1 MEYLAQFLA
10 EAVVAAA
17 AEPASPEGGAWTESD
32 HSRLIHF
39 AATGTEAGQYSRD
52 GVLSFRWRDGAA
64 LRPVPGRKGA
74 VPPGL
79 EDAIRL
85 FLRAPADALAE
96 AALRGRR
103 EGCVPAAPVLA
114 LVFLSFRDDA
124 LFRETFPRVVL
135 DGADLRIYLDLARS
149 VGALDRGAKAALRDW
164 LRGHATLREAQ
175 LHRAALADAI
185 RLSHFRGEDPL
196 FAWIL
201 AAYKGVK
208 GVVPDMVA
216 AAEAAYPA
224 LAARREFIRAVEA
237 GRTPA
242 LRLLD
247 TPGLEA
253 DNLPIRGDLFTADG
267 WRAFSRRLSPSRFL
281 ESLTMLRRQGA
292 LDADVV
298 VQRAQAGDFRNVSPM
313 LLYAAWKALWD
324 APKKRESVSDD
335 FYEDYRMT
343 RYVWK
348 GSCPF
353 CADPE
358 GLRRAREALASAK
371 KECFRSLDWRALG
384 RFSWAIVGPCDLC
397 DFYPPAPS
405 TIHFPREL
413 ENLFSELFSAGL
425 KRGKIPSKGVARDCF
440 ASFFPTTPAESVEE
454 AIRFGFDA
462 DCFLFFNFGCGW
474 NHGCGWGRRDPDWLP
489 AWKRYRRLHPKAR
502 AFLLD
507 VPGLGPEPVATAL
520 AGLRLALAQP
530 VVPDDGVSPIPA
542 QDPDAPPEEP
552 RKIRQRQRDLEQRL
566 NLSFVAMKEGGRRR
580 LPLYSADGEKL
591 EPAEWRQLFREQPGL
606 DEQLMGRYRWRTGPV
621 NGRIRLTTGELKSIL
636 RLRPRLAGSIRR
648 EIQEPTIF
656 GVEDTSFPNTPAGQR
671 LDIAHLEAFLA
682 EHPDLSIR
690 ASFCFVHPEEEALW
704 RNRER
709 YRDYDD
715 CRRLSRRRRK
725 RPAATGPDAAENLP
739 APAPDTGAGWVE
751 RLRAHPEDGAACE
764 WGKLGA
770 EDWIRLLSS
779 NPEWA
784 WRPEWRR
791 LVPEGEWKA
800 FLRERRREES
810 FRSAPPAPKR
820 GRWFRPPAA

>member
-1 MEYLAQFLA
+1 MEYIAQFLA
-10 EAVVAAA
+10 EAVAAA
-17 AEPASPEGGAWTESD
+17 AEPAPPEGGVWTESD
-32 HSRLIHF
+32 HSRLIRL

-52 GVLSFRWRDGAA
+52 GVFSLRWRDGDAF
-64 LRPVPGRKGA
+64 RPVPGRKGA

-79 EDAIRL
+79 KDAIRL
-85 FLRAPADALAE
+85 FLRAPAGALAE

-114 LVFLSFRDDA
+114 LVFLTFRDDA

-149 VGALDRGAKAALRDW
+149 VGALGRGAKAALREW

-201 AAYKGVK
+201 AAYNGVK
-208 GVVPDMVA
+208 GVAPDKVA

-247 TPGLEA
+247 TPGLEV
-253 DNLPIRGDLFTADG
+253 DNLPVRGDLFTADG

-281 ESLTMLRRQGA
+281 ELLTMLRRQGA

-298 VQRAQAGDFRNVSPM
+298 VQRAQAGDFRDVSPM
-313 LLYAAWKALWD
+313 LLYAAWRALWD
-324 APKKRESVSDD
+324 APKKWEDVSEAFDGES
-335 FYEDYRMT
+335 RMM
-343 RYVWK
+343 RYAWK

-371 KECFRSLDWRALG
+371 KDCFRHLDWRAFG
-384 RFSWAIVGPCDLC
+384 KFSWALGGCFVYCYDSPV
-397 DFYPPAPS
+397 PPVFHTPQEFG
-405 TIHFPREL
+405 H
-413 ENLFSELFSAGL
+413 LFAELFSAGL
-425 KRGKIPSKGVARDCF
+425 KRMQVPSKRIAGERNYF
-440 ASFFPTTPAESVEE
+440 ESLIPRNPAEAIEE
-454 AIRFGFDA
+454 AIRAGFDA
-462 DCFLFFNFGCGW
+462 DCFLFFDFGCEG
-474 NHGCGWGRRDPDWLP
+474 GCGRAADWLP

-542 QDPDAPPEEP
+542 PDPDVPREEP
-552 RKIRQRQRDLEQRL
+552 WESSRRQHRLESRLDLC
-566 NLSFVAMKEGGRRR
+566 FVARKEGGHRR
-580 LPLYSADGEKL
+580 LPLYSADGERL
-591 EPAEWRQLFREQPGL
+591 EPAEWLKLFREQPGL
-606 DEQLMGRYRWRTGPV
+606 EDQLKDSDGWKRGTC
-621 NGRIRLTTGELKSIL
+621 IRLATGELKSIL
-636 RLRPRLAGSIRR
+636 RLRPRLAGIIRR
-648 EIQEPTIF
+648 ELEEPTIF
-656 GVEDTSFPNTPAGQR
+656 GAADTSFPDTPAGQR

-690 ASFCFVHPEEEALW
+690 ASFCFVHPEEESLW

-709 YRDYDD
+709 YYGYDD
-715 CRRLSRRRRK
+715 CRRPSRRRRK
-725 RPAATGPDAAENLP
+725 RPAVTGPVAAENLP
-739 APAPDTGAGWVE
+739 SPAPDTGAGWVDW
-751 RLRAHPEDGAACE
+751 LRAHPEDGAACE

-800 FLRERRREES
+800 FLRERRRADA
-810 FRSAPPAPKR
+810 FRSSPRAVKP
-820 GRWFRPPAA
+820 GRWIRHAESA